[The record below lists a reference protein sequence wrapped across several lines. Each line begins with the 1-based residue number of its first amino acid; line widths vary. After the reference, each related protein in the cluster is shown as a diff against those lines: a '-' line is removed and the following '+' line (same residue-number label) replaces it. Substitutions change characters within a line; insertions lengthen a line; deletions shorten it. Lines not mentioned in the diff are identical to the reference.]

1 MTPSSDHHQ
10 PIIHSNLMA
19 DFTTFTFV
27 ALIFIVGAC
36 TSTKSFVKKIALNS
50 IYYTQFNAH
59 ILHII
64 KKEIKI
70 VISTA
75 FSILCKSM
83 CIMLGI
89 KYKLYMYIYC

>member
-1 MTPSSDHHQ
+1 
-10 PIIHSNLMA
+10 MA

-27 ALIFIVGAC
+27 ALIFIVWAC
-36 TSTKSFVKKIALNS
+36 TSTKSFVKKIALSS
-50 IYYTQFNAH
+50 IYYTYFNAH

-89 KYKLYMYIYC
+89 KYKLYIYIYC